1 MTNRRQL
8 LFLFAATVV
17 LAAALSPSV
26 AADESPKKL
35 KLLLIGQGPDGHPKA
50 THEYMAGVRIVQK
63 LLRDVAHLET
73 VVEQADG
80 DWLEG
85 PQRIR
90 GAHGVFLFVSE
101 GAKWI
106 QDSPQ
111 RLDAFAQLASRGGGL
126 TVWHWG
132 MGTKSPESID
142 GFLRLFGG
150 CHGGPDRKYQVVET
164 DLAVAREQPLAAG
177 LLGFR
182 IHDEFYY
189 RLKFVRAERGV
200 QPVLTMKI
208 DGQDETV
215 AWSWERPDGGRSFGF
230 SGGHF
235 HENWRRGEYRRLV
248 AQAILWSLK
257 QPIPEKDFPAALAE
271 TDFELSSSR

>member
-1 MTNRRQL
+1 MMNCRQL
-8 LFLFAATVV
+8 LFLWIATIAFGPALTPA
-17 LAAALSPSV
+17 LAADDSP
-26 AADESPKKL
+26 PKL
-35 KLLLIGQGPDGHPKA
+35 KLLLIGQGPDGHPKE

-63 LLRDVAHLET
+63 LLRDIPNLET
-73 VVEQADG
+73 IVEQADG
-80 DWLEG
+80 DWREG

-90 GAHGVFLFVSE
+90 DANGVFLFVSE
-101 GAKWI
+101 GAKWM

-126 TVWHWG
+126 TAWHWG
-132 MGTKSPESID
+132 IGTKSPEPID

-164 DLAVAREQPLAAG
+164 DLAVAREHPLAAG
-177 LLGFR
+177 LRDFR
-182 IHDEFYY
+182 IRDEFYY

-200 QPVLTMKI
+200 QPVFTTKI
-208 DGQDETV
+208 DGQEETV

-235 HENWRRGEYRRLV
+235 HENWRRSEYRRLI

-257 QPIPEKDFPAALAE
+257 QPIPSQNFPAALVE
-271 TDFELSSSR
+271 TDFELP